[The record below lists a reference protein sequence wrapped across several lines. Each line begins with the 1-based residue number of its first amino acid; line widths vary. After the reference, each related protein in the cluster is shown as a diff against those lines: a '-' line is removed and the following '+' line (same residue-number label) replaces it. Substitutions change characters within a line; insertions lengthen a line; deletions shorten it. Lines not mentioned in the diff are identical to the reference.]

1 MITFEEAKKIAND
14 LVPGV
19 DICREYATAWE
30 FDRKDAPMCDGGMDG
45 PVVVM
50 KDTGKAV
57 GLTAFLLH
65 SDPKRYVDIDK
76 DLIREF
82 DI

>member
-1 MITFEEAKKIAND
+1 MITFEEAKKTANA
-14 LVPGV
+14 LNPGM
-19 DICREYATAWE
+19 DICREYETAWE
-30 FDRKDAPMCDGGMDG
+30 FDCKDAPLSDGGMGG
-45 PVVVM
+45 PVIIM